1 VAVAADPSYRLP
13 ARRRTELGLIVLAV
27 MLTGGLYV
35 LASLGKAGSLP
46 ANIGPFLVVICALLL
61 VAHIGMR
68 KLAPYADPILLP
80 TAALLNGVG
89 YVFIARLDRHLAG
102 LQALWIA
109 IEIGAFLLTLF
120 VVRRARDLER
130 YRYIFAFLGIGLLL
144 MPLLPVIGQNINGAR
159 LWIRLGS
166 VTFQPGELAK
176 IALAVFFAS
185 YMVERRQLLAKG
197 TLRIGRFLVLDPKY
211 IAPVLLAWGLSLMIY
226 MFENDIGSSFLFFAL
241 FIGML
246 WMATGRNAYL
256 GLGAVLFAIGSV
268 LALKVVGHVKG
279 RLHTWL
285 NPWPLFNVQNGGY
298 QTIQGWFAMAAGGIF
313 GDGPG
318 RGSPQRIPAAATD
331 FIFAAIAEELGLL
344 GAAAIIAAFLLM
356 VGTGLRIAVRCERD
370 FEKLLAAGLSL
381 VLAVQTFVIVGGV
394 TRLIPLTGVTLP
406 FVSYGGS
413 SLIANYILLA
423 LLLRISND
431 SSTPEMVPVGAAD
444 MTVAA

>member
-1 VAVAADPSYRLP
+1 MAVVAEPHYRLP
-13 ARRRTELGLIVLAV
+13 ARRRTELGLIILAV
-27 MLTGGLYV
+27 LLTAGLYT

-46 ANIGPFLVVICALLL
+46 ANIGPFLGIICGLLL
-61 VAHIGMR
+61 LAHLGMR

-102 LQALWIA
+102 LQALWTA
-109 IEIGAFLLTLF
+109 IGIGAFLITLF

-130 YRYIFAFLGIGLLL
+130 YRYIFALLGIGLLL
-144 MPLLPVIGQNINGAR
+144 MPLLPVVGTNINGAR
-159 LWIRLGS
+159 LWIRLGG

-176 IALAVFFAS
+176 IALAIFFAS
-185 YMVERRQLLAKG
+185 YMVERGELLTKG

-211 IAPVLLAWGLSLMIY
+211 IAPVMVAWGLSLMIFL
-226 MFENDIGSSFLFFAL
+226 FENDLGSSFLFFAL

-246 WMATGRNAYL
+246 WVTTGRNAYL
-256 GLGAVLFAIGSV
+256 GLGAVLFGLGAAF
-268 LALKVVGHVKG
+268 ALKVIGHAKS
-279 RLHTWL
+279 RIHSWI
-285 NPWPLFNVQNGGY
+285 NPWPLYNVQNGGY
-298 QTIQGWFAMAAGGIF
+298 QTIQGWFAMAAGGVF

-318 RGSPQRIPAAATD
+318 RGSPQRIPAASTD

-344 GAAAIIAAFLLM
+344 GAAAILCAYLLM

-370 FEKLLAAGLSL
+370 FEKLLATGLSL
-381 VLAVQTFVIVGGV
+381 ILAVQTFVIIGGV

-406 FVSYGGS
+406 FISYGGS

-431 SSTPEMVPVGAAD
+431 SSTPELAPAGSAD